1 MALLFGSAILLAG
14 EAWIRSTN
22 IPPLALETSVTVLDR
37 NGDLLRAY
45 TVADGRWRL
54 PVRLRGVDPRYI
66 VQLLAFEDKRFYRHH
81 GVDILSMGRAFAQGV
96 RNGRVVS
103 GASTLTMQVARLLEE
118 GPTGNLRAKLR
129 QMRLAL
135 ALERCLSKGEILT
148 LYLHLA
154 PYGGNIEGI
163 RAASLTYFGK
173 EPRRLTPAQSA
184 LLVALPQSPETRRPD
199 RHADRARSARN
210 RVLQRLVSA
219 DVLPTDEAKAALRE
233 TVPGARIP
241 FPILAPHLADSLLA
255 THPNQNVFITT
266 IDKNLQRALEAMVR
280 EHATTLGPALSA
292 AVIVADHRN
301 GEILARIGAADMFD
315 ATRRGFVDMTTA
327 VRSPGSTLKPLI
339 YGLAFENAIAHPET
353 LLDDRPTSFGGYA
366 PQNFDKRFHGT
377 LSARRALQM
386 SLNIPA
392 VALLDAVGP
401 AQLLARMRRGFAR
414 PILPPGRL
422 PGLAIGLGG
431 VGVTL
436 EDMVSI
442 YAAIARGGTPVKLH
456 TTGGFSTLLRQPVL
470 AENAA
475 WQVGDILLG
484 TPPPTHGAVG
494 QIAYKTG
501 TSYGYRDAWAL
512 GFDGEHVIGVWMGRA
527 DATPMPGV
535 LGVDVAAP
543 MLFEAFS
550 RLKAAPAPLSPP
562 PKSVLTVSNIALP
575 LPLQHFR
582 HGDPLANP
590 NRPEIVFPPDGARLD
605 LDFGQQ
611 TAPFLVI
618 KMRNGQLPL
627 TLLIDGQP
635 LALTP
640 FTREAVWQPEGR
652 GLVSISVIDAIG
664 ATDNAHIFLQ

>member
-1 MALLFGSAILLAG
+1 M
-14 EAWIRSTN
+14 RRTN
-22 IPPLALETSVTVLDR
+22 IPVLALETSVTVLDR

-45 TVADGRWRL
+45 AVADGRWRL
-54 PVRLRGVDPRYI
+54 PVGLKDVDPRYI
-66 VQLLAFEDKRFYRHH
+66 AQLLAFEDKRFYRHH
-81 GVDILSMGRAFAQGV
+81 GIDILSMGRAFMQGV
-96 RNGRVVS
+96 RNARVIS
-103 GASTLTMQVARLLEE
+103 GASTLTMQVARLLEQ
-118 GPTGNLRAKLR
+118 GATGNLRAKLR

-135 ALERCLSKGEILT
+135 ALERRLSKGEILT

-154 PYGGNIEGI
+154 PYGGNIEGV

-199 RHADRARSARN
+199 RHAGPARAARD
-210 RVLQRLVSA
+210 RVLQRLVKA
-219 DVLPTDEAKAALRE
+219 GVLPLDEAKAALHE
-233 TVPGARIP
+233 TIPAARIP
-241 FPILAPHLADSLLA
+241 FPILAPHLADTLRIDA
-255 THPNQNVFITT
+255 PDQNIFTTT
-266 IDKNLQRALEAMVR
+266 IDKTLQQALEIMVR
-280 EHATTLGPALSA
+280 EHAMALGPTLSA
-292 AVIVADHRN
+292 AVIVADHKN
-301 GEILARIGAADMFD
+301 GEILARIGAPDMFD
-315 ATRRGFVDMTTA
+315 TSRRGFVDMSKA
-327 VRSPGSTLKPLI
+327 IRSPGSTLKPLI
-339 YGLAFENAIAHPET
+339 YGLAFENGIAHPET

-401 AQLLARMRRGFAR
+401 ALLLARMRRGFAQ
-414 PILPPGRL
+414 PVLPPGRL

-431 VGVTL
+431 IGVTL
-436 EDMVSI
+436 EGMVSI
-442 YAAIARGGTPVKLH
+442 YAAIARGGAPIKLH
-456 TTGGFSTLLRQPVL
+456 ATGHSSTLLHQAVL
-470 AENAA
+470 TENAA

-512 GFDGEHVIGVWMGRA
+512 GFDAEHVIGVWMGRA
-527 DATPMPGV
+527 DATPMPGA
-535 LGVDVAAP
+535 LGADIAAP

-550 RLKAAPAPLSPP
+550 RLKPAPTPLPPP

-605 LDFGQQ
+605 LDFAQQ
-611 TAPFLVI
+611 NAPFLVI
-618 KMRNGQLPL
+618 KMRNGQLPF

-635 LALTP
+635 LPLIP
-640 FTREAVWQPEGR
+640 FTREALWQPSGR
-652 GLVSISVIDAIG
+652 GFVSISVIDASG
-664 ATDNAHIFLQ
+664 AADSAHIFLQ